1 MEEPMFES
9 HATATPSLAEAL
21 GRLGDRWGMIAAF
34 GVIML
39 LLGLVALG
47 LVVSAT
53 IASVLVIGAFMI
65 ATGILEIVLGFSAQ
79 TWGRFF
85 IWIVAGL
92 LYVAA
97 GVVAISQPL
106 LAASIFTLMLGAG
119 LLATGIVRIVL
130 AFQLPPEES
139 KWLVL
144 ISGVITL
151 LVGLA
156 IIEGWPNNSFF
167 ILGIFLAIDLMFY
180 GVGWISFGLAL
191 RSRREVSR
199 AGITSQTR

>member
-1 MEEPMFES
+1 MFE
-9 HATATPSLAEAL
+9 TPTRATPSLAEAL

-39 LLGLVALG
+39 LLGFMALG
-47 LVVSAT
+47 LVLSAT
-53 IASVLVIGAFMI
+53 IATVLVIGGFMI
-65 ATGILEIVLGFSAQ
+65 ATGVLEIVMGFSAQ

-85 IWIVAGL
+85 IWIIAGL

-130 AFQLPPEES
+130 AFQLPPEQS
-139 KWLVL
+139 KWLVML
-144 ISGVITL
+144 SGIITL
-151 LVGLA
+151 LVGFA
-156 IIEGWPNNSFF
+156 IIEGWPDNSFF
-167 ILGIFLAIDLMFY
+167 ILGVFLAIDLIFY

-191 RSRREVSR
+191 RQRRNDARS
-199 AGITSQTR
+199 GISAQGM

>member
-1 MEEPMFES
+1 
-9 HATATPSLAEAL
+9 
-21 GRLGDRWGMIAAF
+21 
-34 GVIML
+34 ML
-39 LLGLVALG
+39 LLGFMALG
-47 LVVSAT
+47 LVLSAT
-53 IASVLVIGAFMI
+53 IATVLVIGGFMI
-65 ATGILEIVLGFSAQ
+65 ATGVLEIVMGFSAQ

-85 IWIVAGL
+85 IWIIAGL

-130 AFQLPPEES
+130 AFQLPPEQS

-144 ISGVITL
+144 LSGVITM
-151 LVGLA
+151 LVGFA
-156 IIEGWPNNSFF
+156 IIEGWPDNSFF
-167 ILGIFLAIDLMFY
+167 ILGVFLAIDLIFY

-191 RSRREVSR
+191 RQRRNDSRS
-199 AGITSQTR
+199 GISAQGM